1 MFVAA
6 RPDSPN
12 DTFLEFFQI
21 DKYTGEKKGIL
32 GLLADIRE
40 DRT

>member
-1 MFVAA
+1 MFVAV

-12 DTFLEFFQI
+12 GTFFEFFQT

-32 GLLADIRE
+32 GLLADNRE